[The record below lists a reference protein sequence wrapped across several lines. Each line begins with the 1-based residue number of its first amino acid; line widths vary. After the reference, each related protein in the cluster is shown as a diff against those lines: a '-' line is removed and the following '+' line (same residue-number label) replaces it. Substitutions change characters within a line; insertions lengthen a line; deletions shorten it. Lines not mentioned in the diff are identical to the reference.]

1 MADAK
6 VIAYYRVSTKAQ
18 GLSGLGLEAQAA
30 AVGQY
35 LAGGNANVL
44 ASYTDVES
52 GTRADRP
59 QLAKALRHAK
69 RSGATLVI
77 AKLDRLARNVAFVSS
92 LMESGVRFVAAD
104 NPHATEFTIH
114 ILAAVAQHEAKMIAR
129 RTREALAA
137 AKARGVKLGK
147 PENLRNQALGTAR
160 GAVTKRKQAREG
172 YAHVEAMVL
181 NLRAGGLAYAAIADH
196 LNGLGELTRQGAP
209 YQPMTVKRLC
219 NRAKATE

>member
-1 MADAK
+1 MDDAK
-6 VIAYYRVSTKAQ
+6 VITYYRVSTKAQ

-35 LAGGNANVL
+35 LAGGNATVL

-69 RSGATLVI
+69 HSGATLVI

-147 PENLRNQALGTAR
+147 PENLRNQAVGTVK
-160 GAVTKRKQAREG
+160 GAATKRQQAREG
-172 YAHVEAMVL
+172 YAHVQALVL
-181 NLRAGGLAYAAIADH
+181 DLRAKGESFGEIARY
-196 LNGLGELTRQGAP
+196 LNAQGELTRQGCP
-209 YQPMTVKRLC
+209 YQPMTVKRLLD
-219 NRAKATE
+219 RTSM

>member
-1 MADAK
+1 MTDGK

-35 LAGGNANVL
+35 LAGGNATVL

-52 GTRADRP
+52 GTRVDRP
-59 QLAKALRHAK
+59 QLAAALRHAK

-77 AKLDRLARNVAFVSS
+77 AKLDRLARSVAFVSS

-137 AKARGVKLGK
+137 AKSWGVKLGK
-147 PENLRNQALGTAR
+147 PENLRNQATGTAK
-160 GAVTKRKQAREG
+160 GAATKRKQAREG
-172 YAHVEAMVL
+172 YAHVEVL
-181 NLRAGGLAYAAIADH
+181 VLDLRAGGLAYGAIADH
-196 LNGLGELTRQGAP
+196 LNSLGELTRQSRP
-209 YQPMTVKRLC
+209 YQAMTVKRLC
-219 NRAKATE
+219 DRAI